1 MRKIFYLFMLMF
13 LLSCGQL
20 PVDTGTA
27 PWDAGIK
34 LLPYTI
40 CGKQYVGKGGCAFN
54 ESSEDLV
61 IKTPYSGTV
70 SLISANCNYDSTF
83 YYENVKN
90 LSFPIAKLTELMPS
104 DVSTCTF
111 NVKLRPSK
119 FDNTI
124 NGDFILF
131 KDKSEKSIVESSFF
145 FNQKVQGKVL
155 PIQIKEGAPNN
166 FDLVVNTVEDSTLYI
181 KGCSY
186 YLEKEIPQGQSTIT
200 LKELTGKD
208 EIGKEDE
215 CNYSMFFVSKEKM
228 IDAYLISL
236 GVYSNDY
243 IQLGAPTIKYKK
255 GRTCIKY
262 DDPVAIAVLNDKYK
276 LNKGLRTHK
285 LCVDSDYVS
294 VFTSTA
300 SGRIYFSIV
309 DKGEEVWR
317 PRIF

>member
-1 MRKIFYLFMLMF
+1 MVSYQCCSNDVIRITSYNV
-13 LLSCGQL
+13 CY
-20 PVDTGTA
+20 T
-27 PWDAGIK
+27 K
-34 LLPYTI
+34 LL
-40 CGKQYVGKGGCAFN
+40 
-54 ESSEDLV
+54 
-61 IKTPYSGTV
+61 
-70 SLISANCNYDSTF
+70 
-83 YYENVKN
+83 
-90 LSFPIAKLTELMPS
+90 
-104 DVSTCTF
+104 
-111 NVKLRPSK
+111 R
-119 FDNTI
+119 
-124 NGDFILF
+124 
-131 KDKSEKSIVESSFF
+131 
-145 FNQKVQGKVL
+145 
-155 PIQIKEGAPNN
+155 
-166 FDLVVNTVEDSTLYI
+166 
-181 KGCSY
+181 
-186 YLEKEIPQGQSTIT
+186 IPQGQSTIT